1 MRAINLIQDLRF
13 RPLTPDDARELSY
26 IELEIFPLPW
36 SKNSLRSCLELANVD
51 GEAAIAVNQIVGYLF
66 AQYAHDEAHILNL
79 GVRPDFQRKGIAKS
93 LLKRFLDRLHERRT
107 KSCYLEVRL
116 GNRIAQKLYYSQGFA
131 PLFVRKNYY
140 PDRENALILVKH
152 F

>member
-1 MRAINLIQDLRF
+1 VRAINLIQDLRF

-36 SKNSLRSCLELANVD
+36 SENSLRSCLELANVD

-66 AQYAHDEAHILNL
+66 AQYAYDEAHILNL
-79 GVRPDFQRKGIAKS
+79 GVHPDFRRKGIAKS

-107 KSCYLEVRL
+107 KSCNLEVRL

-140 PDRENALILVKH
+140 PDGEDALILVKH